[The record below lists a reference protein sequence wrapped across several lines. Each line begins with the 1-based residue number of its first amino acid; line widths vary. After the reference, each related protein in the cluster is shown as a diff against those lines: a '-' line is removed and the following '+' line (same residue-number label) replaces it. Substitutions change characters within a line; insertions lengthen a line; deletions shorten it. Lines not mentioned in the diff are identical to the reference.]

1 MGATRGL
8 SGLTDALGWGAE
20 MWLGPLERLPLG
32 LKGRRGLKGRLLVG
46 VGGRNVGIAGVG
58 SIGVEGVGGVAD
70 IIGCA
75 GVESSGSWW
84 VG

>member
-32 LKGRRGLKGRLLVG
+32 LKGRRGLKGRLLVVLG
-46 VGGRNVGIAGVG
+46 VGMLGLRVLGALGLRVWGVWLTSLG
-58 SIGVEGVGGVAD
+58 APGLRVLEVGG
-70 IIGCA
+70 
-75 GVESSGSWW
+75 
-84 VG
+84 

>member
-1 MGATRGL
+1 MVGAAGKAASWPEGQTG
-8 SGLTDALGWGAE
+8 T
-20 MWLGPLERLPLG
+20 EREAAC
-32 LKGRRGLKGRLLVG
+32 G